1 MKIRIINGLILGIT
15 VVFLGLATQASEKSL
30 LHATSADAASVA
42 SRQNPAQV
50 DLHGRGE
57 KLPVLQKCGKRFGHI
72 FSYCYSQ
79 QYFAVNRTVIRLE
92 LRAA

>member
-1 MKIRIINGLILGIT
+1 MKTRIIKGLILGTT
-15 VVFLGLATQASEKSL
+15 VAFFGLATQASDTSL
-30 LHATSADAASVA
+30 QRVTSAGAAHVVDQ
-42 SRQNPAQV
+42 RDVAQV

-79 QYFAVNRTVIRLE
+79 RYFAVNRTEIRSAF
-92 LRAA
+92 RAA